1 MKKYYLA
8 YGSNLNLYQMA
19 YRCRSAKPIGSIN
32 IKDYRLVYKGSADQY
47 SYLTLE
53 QSKNSIVPLGLFEV
67 SYSDILSL
75 DVYEGYP
82 TFYSKY
88 YIPIK
93 INGKVKKA
101 IIYIMN
107 KNFDY
112 YLPSEEYIDI
122 CNKGY
127 EHFGFDKNILK
138 QALEDTKEN
147 MPKKKIKKSQS

>member
-8 YGSNLNLYQMA
+8 YDSNLNLYQMA
-19 YRCRSAKPIGSIN
+19 YRCKTAKPIGSLSIN
-32 IKDYRLVYKGSADQY
+32 DYRLVYKGSSDQH

-53 QSKNSIVPLGLFEV
+53 KSKNSIVPVGLFDI
-67 SYSDILSL
+67 SYNDILSL

-112 YLPSEEYIDI
+112 HLPSEKYTNI
-122 CNKGY
+122 CIQGY
-127 EHFGFDKNILK
+127 EDFGFDQNILK
-138 QALEDTKEN
+138 QALEDTIDN
-147 MPKKKIKKSQS
+147 MPKIKKY

>member
-8 YGSNLNLYQMA
+8 YGSNLNLHQMS
-19 YRCRSAKPIGSIN
+19 YRCKSANPIGNVI

-53 QSKNSIVPLGLFEV
+53 QSKNSIVPLGLYEV

-75 DVYEGYP
+75 DLYEGYP
-82 TFYSKY
+82 KFYSKY

-112 YLPSEEYIDI
+112 HLPSQKYIDI
-122 CNKGY
+122 CTKGY
-127 EHFGFDKNILK
+127 NDFGFDKNILK
-138 QALEDTKEN
+138 QALEDTKRN
-147 MPKKKIKKSQS
+147 IPKIKRK

>member
-8 YGSNLNLYQMA
+8 YGSNLNLYQMS
-19 YRCRSAKPIGSIN
+19 YRCKSANPIGNVI

-53 QSKNSIVPLGLFEV
+53 QSKNSIVPLGLYEV

-75 DVYEGYP
+75 DLYEGYP
-82 TFYSKY
+82 KFYSKY

-112 YLPSEEYIDI
+112 HLPSQKYIDI
-122 CNKGY
+122 CTKGY
-127 EHFGFDKNILK
+127 KY
-138 QALEDTKEN
+138 T
-147 MPKKKIKKSQS
+147 

>member
-1 MKKYYLA
+1 MQKYYLA

-19 YRCRSAKPIGSIN
+19 YRCKSAKPIGSLS

-53 QSKNSIVPLGLFEV
+53 KSKNSRVPLGLFEM
-67 SYSDILSL
+67 SCSDILSL

-88 YIPIK
+88 YISIK

-112 YLPSEEYIDI
+112 HLPSEKYINI
-122 CNKGY
+122 CTKGY
-127 EHFGFDKNILK
+127 EDFGFDQNILK

-147 MPKKKIKKSQS
+147 MSKIKRK